1 MWLAPDPSQALSLGV
16 RLCAAAQLIGLC
28 ELALVRDQLA
38 PGGFLDWS
46 MIGILSPTSRTQ
58 VGRRI
63 RRGFRRI
70 GPRAFAALAGLD
82 ALVAA
87 GLLMRPS
94 ATGLIVTACALQVM
108 LIKRH
113 HMTIDGSDQMML
125 VVLVAC
131 ALGRIGGDP
140 TSVRAAVSFLA
151 AELTLA
157 YVVAGVSK
165 AASEHWRSGNAFG
178 VIAQTRMYGQPA
190 SARIVRGHPWVGRAA
205 GYATLGWETL
215 FLVSLTAPRGVVVG
229 ILAVGL
235 GFHLGCALVMGLNR
249 FLWVFAASYPSLLCT
264 NLAIRG
270 LVGGRAADLIAIGSA
285 AAGCA
290 GIAALFGWL
299 PAMPRA
305 GRGRSWARHEPAP
318 AHPKPLET
326 RPG

>member
-1 MWLAPDPSQALSLGV
+1 MWLAPDPTQALSASV
-16 RLCAAAQLIGLC
+16 RLCAVAQLIGLC
-28 ELALVRDQLA
+28 ELALVRDQLE

-46 MIGILSPTSRTQ
+46 MIGILSPTTRTRL
-58 VGRRI
+58 GSRI
-63 RRGFRRI
+63 RRGFRRL
-70 GPRAFAALAGLD
+70 GPRAFAGLAALD

-87 GLLMRPS
+87 ALLVRPS
-94 ATGLIVTACALQVM
+94 AAGLIVTACALQVM

-113 HMTIDGSDQMML
+113 HMTVDGSDQMML

-131 ALGRIGGDP
+131 AVGRIGGDP

-157 YVVAGVSK
+157 YVVAGISK
-165 AASEHWRSGNAFG
+165 AASEHWRSGTAFG
-178 VIAQTRMYGQPA
+178 VVAQTRMYGQPA
-190 SARIVRGHPWVGRAA
+190 SARIVRNHPWVGRAA
-205 GYATLGWETL
+205 GYVTLGWETL

-270 LVGGRAADLIAIGSA
+270 LVGGRTADLIAIGSA
-285 AAGCA
+285 AAGA
-290 GIAALFGWL
+290 AALAALFGWF
-299 PAMPRA
+299 PAMPRPS
-305 GRGRSWARHEPAP
+305 RGRPSARRKHTPAP
-318 AHPKPLET
+318 ESS
-326 RPG
+326 